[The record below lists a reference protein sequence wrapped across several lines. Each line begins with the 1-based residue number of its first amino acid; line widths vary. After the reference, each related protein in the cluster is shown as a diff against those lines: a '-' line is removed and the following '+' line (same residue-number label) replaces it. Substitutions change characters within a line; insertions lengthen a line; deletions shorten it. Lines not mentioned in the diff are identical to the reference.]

1 MQQESCADP
10 ELQRAHRTH
19 LVHRCNLA
27 LFSIPWN
34 IPPAI
39 VSLKTGIPL
48 QLEYLR
54 QARANPELR
63 QAHRMHLC
71 TGAIGAGIF
80 FLEYAYPTVPLI
92 HTAWHGLSAVSLW
105 SLNALVEDADR
116 RRMNLQFIKK

>member
-1 MQQESCADP
+1 MLTC
-10 ELQRAHRTH
+10 L
-19 LVHRCNLA
+19 
-27 LFSIPWN
+27 
-34 IPPAI
+34 
-39 VSLKTGIPL
+39 L

-63 QAHRMHLC
+63 QAHRTHLG

-80 FLEYAYPTVPLI
+80 LLEYAYPTVPLI

-116 RRMNLQFIKK
+116 RRMKSQFIEK

>member
-1 MQQESCADP
+1 MSA
-10 ELQRAHRTH
+10 ELLTC
-19 LVHRCNLA
+19 L
-27 LFSIPWN
+27 
-34 IPPAI
+34 
-39 VSLKTGIPL
+39 L

-63 QAHRMHLC
+63 QAHRTHLG

-116 RRMNLQFIKK
+116 RRMKSQFIEK